1 MTQDEMFFSPTLT
14 GKRFDDHSIPIELLG
29 EFAAIEDLLKAL
41 AKKIYLEEHPG
52 RKRVPNGFTDNVTL
66 NLSTIEEGSIKLNFF
81 LATTL
86 LGSSLLPLGST
97 SYSYFEKA
105 KNKVIEIVSAA
116 ESNKNIEEI
125 VEKRYLN
132 YFNKIGKNLK
142 AGEEIYLLPGDKL
155 KSPKINK
162 EVRKRIVLSASV
174 DNTYSDHYDLKVLI
188 DSLNRTDKTFAFVID
203 GNRLEAKLSPSFYRT
218 ILETFSDLDNDRYVS
233 IKGLATFSSN
243 DKIVQIDSI
252 TSLDLLPAL
261 DVSVRLKNL
270 SKLKDGWFNGEGK
283 GFAKNSL
290 EQLEGYFYN
299 NYPQDQPLPA
309 IFPTP
314 NGDIQMEWSINDIEI
329 SLEVNLITHD
339 AELMT
344 VDTKSGDSQVDKV
357 NISVP
362 ETWVKLNDLIIR
374 ILNAK

>member
-1 MTQDEMFFSPTLT
+1 MTKDEMFFSPTLT

-29 EFAAIEDLLKAL
+29 EFAAVEELLKAL

-52 RKRVPNGFTDNVTL
+52 RKRVPNGFTDNVSL
-66 NLSTIEEGSIKLNFF
+66 NLSTIEEGSTKLNFF

-86 LGSSLLPLGST
+86 LGSSLLPLEST

-105 KNKVIEIVSAA
+105 KSKVIEIVSAA
-116 ESNKNIEEI
+116 ESNKNVEDI
-125 VEKRYLN
+125 VDKRYLN

-142 AGEEIYLLPGDKL
+142 AGEEMYLLPGDKS

-162 EVRKRIVLSASV
+162 EVRKKIMLSASP
-174 DNTYSDHYDLKVLI
+174 DNTYADYYDLKVLI

-203 GNRLEAKLSPSFYRT
+203 GNRLEAKLSPIFYRT

-243 DKIVQIDSI
+243 DKIIQIDSI
-252 TSLDLLPAL
+252 TSLELLPTL

-283 GFAKNSL
+283 GFTKNSL
-290 EQLEGYFYN
+290 ERLEGYFYS
-299 NYPQDQPLPA
+299 NYPQDQQLPA

-314 NGDIQMEWSINDIEI
+314 DGNIQMEWTIKDSEI
-329 SLEVNLITHD
+329 SLEINLLTYE

-344 VDTKSGDSQVDKV
+344 VNAKSGDSEVDNV
-357 NISVP
+357 NVSVP
-362 ETWVKLNDLIIR
+362 ETWVKINDLIIN
-374 ILNAK
+374 ILNA